1 MFSELNDVSYYDFLS
16 KASGVLCVFLVVTL
30 VFFLK
35 KTFKNN
41 TISKGKPDLSFIQAC
56 IMFLLFFSA
65 MVSYFKYERYADKSA
80 WLEVEPRYNE
90 YVKNT
95 KPEYSCAK
103 YKGAFS
109 AGRSGN
115 GAPTFLL
122 EDGSHILGYGDA
134 DPSLVNSL
142 EKGERVCVKYLVMPP
157 FLRQDYGRDKKI
169 LELSRAR
176 DTIECGTECKFM

>member
-1 MFSELNDVSYYDFLS
+1 MFSELNDVSYYALLS

-30 VFFLK
+30 TFFLK
-35 KTFKNN
+35 KAFKNN
-41 TISKGKPDLSFIQAC
+41 TISKGKPDLNFIQAC
-56 IMFLLFFSA
+56 LAMLLFISV
-65 MVSYFKYERYADKSA
+65 MVTYFNHGRYANKSA

-95 KPEYSCAK
+95 KHEYSCAK
-103 YKGAFS
+103 YEGTS

-115 GAPTFLL
+115 GAQTFRL
-122 EDGSHILGYGDA
+122 EDGSRILGYGDA
-134 DPSLVNSL
+134 DPILVNSL
-142 EKGERVCVKYLVMPP
+142 EKGERLCVKYLVMPP

-176 DTIECGTECKFM
+176 DTVECGTECKFM

>member
-1 MFSELNDVSYYDFLS
+1 MFPELNDVSYYALLS
-16 KASGVLCVFLVVTL
+16 KASGVLCVVMVVAL
-30 VFFLK
+30 AFFLK
-35 KTFKNN
+35 QTFKNN
-41 TISKGKPDLSFIQAC
+41 TIFKGKPDLNFIQTC

-65 MVSYFKYERYADKSA
+65 MVSYFQYERYANKSA
-80 WLEVEPRYNE
+80 RLEVEPLYNE

-103 YKGAFS
+103 YEGAFS

-115 GAPTFLL
+115 GAQTFRL
-122 EDGSHILGYGDA
+122 EDRSHILGYGDA
-134 DPSLVNSL
+134 DPILVNSL

-157 FLRQDYGRDKKI
+157 FLRQGYGRDKKI